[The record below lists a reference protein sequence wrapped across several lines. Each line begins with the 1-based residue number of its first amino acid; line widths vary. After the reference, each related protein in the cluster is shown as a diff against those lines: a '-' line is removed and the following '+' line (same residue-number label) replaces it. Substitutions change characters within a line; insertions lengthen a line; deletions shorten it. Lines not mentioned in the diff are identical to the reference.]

1 MSRAA
6 ITFAGAM
13 AILGVGLAVSAA
25 TPDPASG
32 LKPVGDFA
40 SIADEKQRSLAL
52 FGEAGKVIASAR
64 CMNCH
69 PAGDRPAQGD
79 DRHPHLPLVVRGI
92 DGFGAVGMRCTTCH
106 GPENFDPA
114 RLPGHPEWH
123 LAPIEM
129 AWAGKSLG
137 EICEQI
143 KDPKRNGGK
152 SMDDLVHHMAEE
164 FACRMGLASRRRP
177 HARARDTGRVWCP
190 HQGLGRYRR
199 RVPGNVSKSQVIL
212 WRGIP

>member
-25 TPDPASG
+25 TPDPSSG

-40 SIADEKQRSLAL
+40 SIANEKQRSLAL

-152 SMDDLVHHMAEE
+152 SMDDLVHHMAEDSLVGWGWHPGAGRTPAPGTQAE
-164 FACRMGLASRRRP
+164 FGALIKAWV
-177 HARARDTGRVWCP
+177 DTGAACP
-190 HQGLGRYRR
+190 AT
-199 RVPGNVSKSQVIL
+199 
-212 WRGIP
+212 

>member
-13 AILGVGLAVSAA
+13 AIVGVGLAVSAA

-32 LKPVGDFA
+32 LKPVSDFS

-52 FGEAGKVIASAR
+52 FGEAGKVITSAR

-114 RLPGHPEWH
+114 QLPGHPEWH

-152 SMDDLVHHMAEE
+152 SMDDLVHHMAEDSLVGWGWHPGAGRTPAPGTQAE
-164 FACRMGLASRRRP
+164 FGALIKAWVNIGAACPA
-177 HARARDTGRVWCP
+177 T
-190 HQGLGRYRR
+190 
-199 RVPGNVSKSQVIL
+199 
-212 WRGIP
+212 

>member
-1 MSRAA
+1 MGEDLRKEMRMRPTV
-6 ITFAGAM
+6 ITLAGAL
-13 AILGVGLAVSAA
+13 AIIGIGLAVSAA
-25 TPDPASG
+25 APEPQTG
-32 LKPVGDFA
+32 LKPASEFA

-52 FGEAGKVIASAR
+52 FTEAGKVITSAR

-92 DGFGAVGMRCTTCH
+92 DGFGAIGMRCTTCH

-129 AWAGKSLG
+129 AWVGKSLG
-137 EICEQI
+137 EI
-143 KDPKRNGGK
+143 
-152 SMDDLVHHMAEE
+152 
-164 FACRMGLASRRRP
+164 
-177 HARARDTGRVWCP
+177 
-190 HQGLGRYRR
+190 
-199 RVPGNVSKSQVIL
+199 
-212 WRGIP
+212 

>member
-25 TPDPASG
+25 TPDPSSG

-152 SMDDLVHHMAEE
+152 SMDDLVHHMAEDSLVGWGWHPGAGRTPAPGTQAE
-164 FACRMGLASRRRP
+164 FGALIKAWV
-177 HARARDTGRVWCP
+177 DTGAACP
-190 HQGLGRYRR
+190 AT
-199 RVPGNVSKSQVIL
+199 
-212 WRGIP
+212 

>member
-25 TPDPASG
+25 TPDPSSG

-152 SMDDLVHHMAEE
+152 DLAKLIDHMANDSLVGWGWKPGKGRKPAPGTQAE
-164 FACRMGLASRRRP
+164 FGQIFKAWVDSGA
-177 HARARDTGRVWCP
+177 VCP
-190 HQGLGRYRR
+190 
-199 RVPGNVSKSQVIL
+199 S
-212 WRGIP
+212 

>member
-1 MSRAA
+1 
-6 ITFAGAM
+6 M

-25 TPDPASG
+25 TPDPSSG

-152 SMDDLVHHMAEE
+152 SMDDLVHHMAEDSLVGWGWHPGAGRTPAPGTQAE
-164 FACRMGLASRRRP
+164 FGALIKAWV
-177 HARARDTGRVWCP
+177 DTGAACP
-190 HQGLGRYRR
+190 AT
-199 RVPGNVSKSQVIL
+199 
-212 WRGIP
+212 

>member
-25 TPDPASG
+25 TPDPSSG

-106 GPENFDPA
+106 GPENFEPA

-152 SMDDLVHHMAEE
+152 SMDDLVHHMAEDSLVGWGWHPGAGRTPAPGTQAE
-164 FACRMGLASRRRP
+164 FGALIKAWV
-177 HARARDTGRVWCP
+177 DTGAACP
-190 HQGLGRYRR
+190 AT
-199 RVPGNVSKSQVIL
+199 
-212 WRGIP
+212 

>member
-25 TPDPASG
+25 TPDLSSG

-152 SMDDLVHHMAEE
+152 SMDDLVHHMAEDSLVGWGWHPGAGRTPAPGTQAE
-164 FACRMGLASRRRP
+164 FGALIKAWV
-177 HARARDTGRVWCP
+177 DTGAACP
-190 HQGLGRYRR
+190 AT
-199 RVPGNVSKSQVIL
+199 
-212 WRGIP
+212 

>member
-1 MSRAA
+1 MRMSRAA

-25 TPDPASG
+25 TPDPSSG

-152 SMDDLVHHMAEE
+152 SMDDLVHHMAEDSLVGWGWHPGAGRTPAPGTQAE
-164 FACRMGLASRRRP
+164 FGALIKAWV
-177 HARARDTGRVWCP
+177 DTGAACP
-190 HQGLGRYRR
+190 AT
-199 RVPGNVSKSQVIL
+199 
-212 WRGIP
+212 

>member
-25 TPDPASG
+25 TPDPSSG

-40 SIADEKQRSLAL
+40 SIADEKQRS
-52 FGEAGKVIASAR
+52 
-64 CMNCH
+64 H

-129 AWAGKSLG
+129 AWAGKALG
-137 EICEQI
+137 EICE
-143 KDPKRNGGK
+143 
-152 SMDDLVHHMAEE
+152 
-164 FACRMGLASRRRP
+164 
-177 HARARDTGRVWCP
+177 
-190 HQGLGRYRR
+190 
-199 RVPGNVSKSQVIL
+199 
-212 WRGIP
+212 